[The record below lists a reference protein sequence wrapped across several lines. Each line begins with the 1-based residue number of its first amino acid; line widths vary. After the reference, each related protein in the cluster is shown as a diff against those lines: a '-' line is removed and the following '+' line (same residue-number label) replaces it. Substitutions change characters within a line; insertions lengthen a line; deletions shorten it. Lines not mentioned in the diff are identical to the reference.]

1 MRLVLRETQLSFRRA
16 PVLSALSVTTI
27 AFALFVVGLVGLVAL
42 NLRATIGEVEK
53 RVEVVAY
60 LMRGTPIEVVTVAIG
75 DIESFPGVESAVYVS
90 EEDALARAR
99 TELPEFNEVFGDD
112 LEQNPLP
119 ASIEV
124 KLLPG
129 FRDSE
134 HVAQVAEWL
143 RGFRFAEDIRFGRD
157 WIEKL
162 DRLRNIATIVGLVIG
177 GAFAVASIIIIG
189 TTVRMAVLHR
199 SREIAIMRLV
209 GATDGFIRRPFLLDG
224 LIKGALGGACAIALN
239 YAAFA
244 AVNQMFR
251 ATFFSFQQGL
261 LLIGF
266 GTALGFLASSMSVG
280 RHLGRVQPS

>member
-42 NLRATIGEVEK
+42 NLRETIGEVEE
-53 RVEVVAY
+53 RVGVVAY
-60 LMRGTPIEVVTVAIG
+60 LMRGTPIEVITVAIG
-75 DIESFPGVESAVYVS
+75 DIEAFPGVESAIYVT
-90 EEDALARAR
+90 EEENLARAR
-99 TELPEFNEVFGDD
+99 EELTGFEEVFGDD

-124 KLLPG
+124 TLLPG

-134 HVAQVAEWL
+134 HVARVAEWL
-143 RGFRFAEDIRFGRD
+143 RGFRFAEDVRFGRE

-162 DRLRNIATIVGLVIG
+162 DRLRNIATVVGLVIG
-177 GAFAVASIIIIG
+177 GAFATASIIIIG

-224 LIKGALGGACAIALN
+224 LIKGALGGICAIGLN

-244 AVNQMFR
+244 AVNQMFS
-251 ATFFSFQQGL
+251 ATFFNFQQGS
-261 LLIGF
+261 LLIVF
-266 GTALGFLASSMSVG
+266 GTALGLLASSVSVG
-280 RHLGRVQPS
+280 RHLRRVQSS